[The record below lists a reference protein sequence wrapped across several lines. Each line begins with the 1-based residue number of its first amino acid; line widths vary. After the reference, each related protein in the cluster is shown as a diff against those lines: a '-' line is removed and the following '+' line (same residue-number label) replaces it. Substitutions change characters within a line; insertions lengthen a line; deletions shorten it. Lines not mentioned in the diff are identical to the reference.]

1 MFLREF
7 VLGNN
12 SNGTVLIASG
22 TTTAVGGE
30 TSTSL
35 ARDVSPGQEGIY
47 VGSLVTTSTFT
58 YPLATIAA
66 WSSLTSTAS
75 IFP

>member
-47 VGSLVTTSTFT
+47 VGSLVR
-58 YPLATIAA
+58 
-66 WSSLTSTAS
+66 W
-75 IFP
+75 